1 MSQAV
6 FFALLSLVFAGVN
19 DVVFKRYAAKERSRG
34 AYIFGIGSV
43 WFVLQVSTFVARGLE
58 PQLTVITLG
67 YGLTAGFLLTASN
80 LLLLE
85 SLTHIDASLGSTIY
99 RLNTVA
105 VVVLSLLFLD
115 ESLGFSKG
123 LGIVVGV
130 MAVSLLYQRDSQVQT
145 GNRNFGLYFSLAVV
159 AAMFRA
165 LYGVTSKAGLLDG
178 AEIQP
183 MLIMSALSWM
193 VGGVGYAL
201 FREKR
206 LRLTRKKALY
216 SLISGVLVFCIVN
229 FLLLA
234 IEQGQASTIIPIAN
248 MGFVLALI
256 LSVALGMEKFSPRK
270 VAAVAA
276 AVCSIFLLSLV

>member
-34 AYIFGIGSV
+34 AYIFGIGLV
-43 WFVLQVSTFVARGLE
+43 WFVLQVSTFVARGFE
-58 PQLTVITLG
+58 TQLTSVTLG
-67 YGLTAGFLLTASN
+67 YGLAAGFLLTASN

-130 MAVSLLYQRDSQVQT
+130 MAVFLLYQRDSQVQT
-145 GNRNFGLYFSLAVV
+145 GNRNFGLYFFLAVV

-165 LYGVTSKAGLLDG
+165 LYGVTSKAGLLNG

-183 MLIMSALSWM
+183 MLIMSALCWV
-193 VGGVGYAL
+193 VGGAGYAL

-206 LRLTRKKALY
+206 LRLTRKKATY
-216 SLISGVLVFCIVN
+216 SLMSGVLVFCIVN

-248 MGFVLALI
+248 TGFVLALI
-256 LSVALGMEKFSPRK
+256 LSVAVGMEKFSPRK
-270 VAAVAA
+270 VAAVVAA
-276 AVCSIFLLSLV
+276 ACSVFLLSLV